1 MVKKLDDVMAAL
13 PAGRRAKIELRA
25 QELASL
31 KDLRQAVEKTQEDLA
46 EVLGVGQDT
55 ISRLEQRSDMLLS
68 TLRRY
73 VEGMGGTLELVAQ
86 FPNRPPVV
94 IEHLAKDKPPAPCG
108 VKHASQAL
116 RHKLPSRNVNP
127 AATTEWPLLY
137 FRIMEWCHCC
147 LTAPGLFTTF
157 LPKITVDRGKSPKP
171 LEIDLDTSLSLCAHF
186 SQLTGNAFD
195 SASEAGSP
203 A

>member
-1 MVKKLDDVMAAL
+1 MAKKLDDLMATL

-73 VEGMGGTLELVAQ
+73 VEGMGGKLELVAQ

-94 IEHLAKDKPPAPCG
+94 IDHLAKDKPARTVKRTARIAG
-108 VKHASQAL
+108 VVA
-116 RHKLPSRNVNP
+116 
-127 AATTEWPLLY
+127 
-137 FRIMEWCHCC
+137 
-147 LTAPGLFTTF
+147 
-157 LPKITVDRGKSPKP
+157 
-171 LEIDLDTSLSLCAHF
+171 
-186 SQLTGNAFD
+186 
-195 SASEAGSP
+195 
-203 A
+203 